1 MMGTQVMTKPET
13 QTSGPPLPGRLVSVR
28 DLTVATSHL
37 QLVRG
42 VSFDIGVGERI
53 AMVGES
59 GSGKSVT
66 ARALMRLDP
75 HFRLGGVVEMDGLN
89 LLSLSEPEM
98 RRIRGSRIGMAFQD
112 SLNALDPLKTIGS
125 QISETLRIR
134 GVSDAEAR
142 RRALQVLD
150 ELKVDRAA
158 ERLGA
163 YPHEFSGGMRQ
174 RVVIAMALIGEPALL
189 IADEPT
195 TALDVRVQEAVLDLL
210 YEISRRRGLALIL
223 ITHDMG
229 VVAAMAERVLVMYS
243 GRIVEEGAVDPIFDR
258 PGHPYTR
265 GLLKAVPPIDQ
276 DLPHLHAIPGAPPD
290 VRRRPSGCAFH
301 PRCPHAMPICSV
313 TEPVLMPAGPTRRA
327 CHLET

>member
-1 MMGTQVMTKPET
+1 MMPKTEAQRTLPD
-13 QTSGPPLPGRLVSVR
+13 SGRPLVSVR
-28 DLTVATSHL
+28 DLTVSTNHL

-42 VSFDIGVGERI
+42 VSFDIHPGERV

-75 HFRLGGVVEMDGLN
+75 HFSLGGSVEMDGGN

-98 RRIRGSRIGMAFQD
+98 RRRRGARIGMAFQD
-112 SLNALDPLKTIGS
+112 SLNALDPLKTVGA
-125 QISETLRIR
+125 QVSETLRIR
-134 GVSDAEAR
+134 GVSASEAR
-142 RRALQVLD
+142 QRALLVLD

-158 ERLGA
+158 ARLDA

-195 TALDVRVQEAVLDLL
+195 TALDVRVQERVLDLL
-210 YEISRRRGLALIL
+210 HEISEQRGLALIL

-229 VVAAMAERVLVMYS
+229 VVAAMADRVLVMYS
-243 GRIVEEGAVDPIFDR
+243 GRIVEEGGVDAIFDR

-265 GLLKAVPPIDQ
+265 GLLKAVPPIDH
-276 DLPHLHAIPGAPPD
+276 DLEQLDAIPGTPPD

-301 PRCPHAMPICSV
+301 PRCPSAMPVCAIS
-313 TEPVLMPAGPTRRA
+313 EPTLAPVYATRRA

>member
-1 MMGTQVMTKPET
+1 MQMTERANAESAVRIPVR
-13 QTSGPPLPGRLVSVR
+13 PLVSVR
-28 DLTVATSHL
+28 NLSVSTSHL
-37 QLVRG
+37 QLVKG
-42 VSFDIGVGERI
+42 VSFDVDPGERV

-75 HFRLGGVVEMDGLN
+75 HFSLDGVVEMDGSN

-98 RRIRGSRIGMAFQD
+98 RLRRGARIGMAFQD
-112 SLNALDPLKTIGS
+112 SLNALDPLRTIGA
-125 QISETLRIR
+125 QVSETLRIR

-142 RRALQVLD
+142 RRALRVLD

-158 ERLGA
+158 ERLDA

-174 RVVIAMALIGEPALL
+174 RVVIAMALVGEPALL

-210 YEISRRRGLALIL
+210 HEISGRRGLALIL

-229 VVAAMAERVLVMYS
+229 VVAAIADRVLVMYS
-243 GRIVEEGAVDPIFDR
+243 GRIVEEGRVDAIFDQ
-258 PGHPYTR
+258 PSHPYTR
-265 GLLKAVPPIDQ
+265 GLLKAVPPIDR
-276 DLPHLHAIPGAPPD
+276 DLEQLQAIPGTPPD

-301 PRCPHAMPICSV
+301 PRCSSAMPLCAVS
-313 TEPVLMPAGPTRRA
+313 EPLLTRSAATRRA